1 MSVERR
7 AYIELHI
14 AVFLYGFTAI
24 LGKLIQLSTIM
35 LIWWR
40 LLITCIVF
48 LLMTKVWQTA
58 KQLPFPI
65 IKRLAGIGGLIMSSW
80 ICFYGAVKYANAS
93 VALITFSLT
102 ALFSAILEPIL
113 DKKPIKKHE
122 IGLSLIILPA
132 IGLVS
137 GELPSE
143 MNTGFILGIVGAFLG
158 TLFSITNKKNVH
170 LTDAYT
176 MTFVEFSASF
186 IFISVLI
193 PILYLFKSPVTQ
205 VLLPTGNDWYYLT
218 FLALICTNVAYIL
231 TLRAMQHI
239 SAFSTNLAINLEP
252 VYGITMAIV
261 LLHED
266 RQLTPS
272 FYIGGLVILLTVM
285 SYPYLKT
292 KFGHWN

>member
-1 MSVERR
+1 MSIERR

-48 LLMTKVWQTA
+48 LLIANVWQTA
-58 KQLPFPI
+58 KQLPFHI
-65 IKRLAGIGGLIMSSW
+65 LKRLAGIGGLIMSSW

-143 MNTGFILGIVGAFLG
+143 MNTGFILGIIGAFLG

-170 LTDAYT
+170 LTDPFT
-176 MTFVEFSASF
+176 MTFVEFGAGF
-186 IFISVLI
+186 MLISILI
-193 PILYLFKSPVTQ
+193 PILYLFKSPVIQ
-205 VLLPTGNDWYYLT
+205 VLLPTGNDWYYLS
-218 FLALICTNVAYIL
+218 FLALICTNLAYIL

-261 LLHED
+261 FLHED

-285 SYPYLKT
+285 SYPYLKS
-292 KFGHWN
+292 KFEPVK

>member
-1 MSVERR
+1 MSIERR

-58 KQLPFPI
+58 KQLPFHI

-113 DKKPIKKHE
+113 DKKPVKKHE

-176 MTFVEFSASF
+176 MTFVEFGAGF
-186 IFISVLI
+186 LFISILI

-218 FLALICTNVAYIL
+218 FLAFICTNVAYIL

-252 VYGITMAIV
+252 VYGITMAIA

-292 KFGHWN
+292 KFGHLN